1 MDHPITFDT
10 AEASPPRIADGRVR
24 ARFGEVVDPGF
35 QAVPDVLLFHQADL
49 GLTSEELNVLLNVTA
64 HWYDPERMPFPRASS
79 IARRM
84 GSSERTVHRHLQS
97 LINKGFIAKVKGQSS
112 TGTPSY
118 DLGPLLSKLRPFAQK
133 RLAAR
138 SGPQASVAA

>member
-1 MDHPITFDT
+1 MDFALTPDMV
-10 AEASPPRIADGRVR
+10 AQELPRIADGRVR
-24 ARFGEVVDPGF
+24 ARFGVVADPGF
-35 QAVPDVLLFHQADL
+35 QPVPDVLLFHQAEL

-64 HWYDPERMPFPRASS
+64 HWYEPERMPFPRATS

-84 GSSERTVHRHLQS
+84 GSSERSVHRHLQS
-97 LINKGFIAKVKGQSS
+97 LTAKGFIAKVKGQSA

-118 DLGPLLSKLRPFAQK
+118 DLGPLLAKLRPLAQK

-138 SGPQASVAA
+138 SGPQAPAAA